1 MSPISICQT
10 KGHVQTDFCYLT
22 TKTLI
27 SHMFMIH
34 FYLFLLTDQYHDI
47 NKSDS
52 KIVRY
57 VVDNKTWFVANE
69 IVGTMDN
76 W

>member
-1 MSPISICQT
+1 
-10 KGHVQTDFCYLT
+10 
-22 TKTLI
+22 
-27 SHMFMIH
+27 MFMIH
-34 FYLFLLTDQYHDI
+34 FYFFLLTDQYHDI